1 MKLALYARVST
12 KQNGQDPD
20 NQLIQM
26 RSAAAAKGHT
36 VVQEYV
42 DWDTGSHG
50 NREAFVELW
59 REVIS
64 PRRKFD
70 GVMVWAL
77 DRLSREGVLKT
88 LDYLDRFKRANCAF
102 ISHREEYLDTTGPF
116 RDVIISLMAVL
127 AQQERIRMRERSLA
141 GIERARAEG
150 KKFGRKPLDFNLKA
164 ARAMR
169 LQGMSLREVAKALG
183 TSAAMVRRRLQAE
196 PAQG

>member
-1 MKLALYARVST
+1 
-12 KQNGQDPD
+12 
-20 NQLIQM
+20 
-26 RSAAAAKGHT
+26 
-36 VVQEYV
+36 
-42 DWDTGSHG
+42 
-50 NREAFVELW
+50 
-59 REVIS
+59 
-64 PRRKFD
+64 
-70 GVMVWAL
+70 
-77 DRLSREGVLKT
+77 
-88 LDYLDRFKRANCAF
+88 
-102 ISHREEYLDTTGPF
+102 
-116 RDVIISLMAVL
+116 VL